1 MAGYARKS
9 LTRNQRRRKVVVQ
22 KWLWRSVSDY
32 RGNMVHLEARFDA
45 VRLAR
50 YDSVEWFSA

>member
-1 MAGYARKS
+1 MVWHFGIHGIFEI
-9 LTRNQRRRKVVVQ
+9 RRI
-22 KWLWRSVSDY
+22 WLWRSVSDY